1 MPTPNDAPMSD
12 YEREPI
18 TREFTDYLCRAMR
31 IEPEWEKCL
40 SPGRIRR
47 TEAGLRHLVRSLDN
61 QIAQHGGPG
70 SPGFNADWLQR
81 TKALRE
87 TAKNHINQIERLV
100 DTRIIAR
107 KDYSRMVE
115 ESVRLK
121 DFAWNLAVELEKIG
135 ASGIAALHDVPS
147 PRGDITAFE
156 WMERRHQA
164 ILRQEAAEAAEA
176 AEGRSA

>member
-1 MPTPNDAPMSD
+1 MPTPSDIMSD
-12 YEREPI
+12 GERQPI

-31 IEPEWEKCL
+31 NESEWEKCL
-40 SPGRIRR
+40 SSDRIRR

-61 QIAQHGGPG
+61 QIKEHGGPG

-81 TKALRE
+81 AKALRE

-100 DTRIIAR
+100 DTQIIAR
-107 KDYSRMVE
+107 KDYARKIE
-115 ESVRLK
+115 EIVRLK

-135 ASGIAALHDVPS
+135 SPGIAALHDLPS

-164 ILRQEAAEAAEA
+164 ILREE
-176 AEGRSA
+176 EGQS